1 MPNHPAE
8 GKAGIALQL
17 PIGRRWPGLP
27 VRVVR
32 RSSTNSSCMKKR
44 FGSLLVVFAVSASV
58 FAGAT
63 HFADRLLDHLVG
75 RWVLSGTIAGK
86 STTHDVSAE
95 RVLQDGYV
103 RIHEVS
109 REVNSNGAP
118 AYEAIVFISFDPTSG
133 SRR

>member
-1 MPNHPAE
+1 
-8 GKAGIALQL
+8 
-17 PIGRRWPGLP
+17 
-27 VRVVR
+27 
-32 RSSTNSSCMKKR
+32 MKKC
-44 FGSLLVVFAVSASV
+44 FVAVLVVFVVCALA
-58 FAGAT
+58 FAGVSR
-63 HFADRLLDHLVG
+63 FPDRLLDHLVG

-95 RVLQDGYV
+95 RVLHDGCV